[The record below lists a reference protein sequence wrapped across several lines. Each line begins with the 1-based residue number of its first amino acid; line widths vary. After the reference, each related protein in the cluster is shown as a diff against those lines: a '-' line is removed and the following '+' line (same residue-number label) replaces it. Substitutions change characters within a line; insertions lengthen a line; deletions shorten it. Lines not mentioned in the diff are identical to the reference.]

1 MNDERLRRHSYGF
14 FEAARKPSS
23 QELADYY
30 ANLYYQNEKGSY
42 RKEYSQEELRFF
54 DVKAGQR
61 LAIVNGFRDGKGP
74 GTLLDVGCGEG
85 FSMAFM
91 RRAGWAVHGIDHSIE
106 GVSAMNPELAGCVEA
121 GDLFRLLEGHGQRE
135 NRFDV
140 VLLNNVLE
148 HVPDPV
154 ALLSMLRKVVGPG
167 GVLVVTVPND
177 FSDLQESLYASGD
190 IPERFWIA
198 LPDHLAYFSA
208 ESLATTAAA
217 TGWRCLDMVS
227 DFPVDLYL
235 LHEGSNYIKARD
247 KGPAAHRA
255 RVRMELMLGQL
266 PAARANDLYRAL
278 ARAGL
283 GRNITAFL
291 TPEP

>member
-1 MNDERLRRHSYGF
+1 
-14 FEAARKPSS
+14 
-23 QELADYY
+23 
-30 ANLYYQNEKGSY
+30 
-42 RKEYSQEELRFF
+42 
-54 DVKAGQR
+54 
-61 LAIVNGFRDGKGP
+61 
-74 GTLLDVGCGEG
+74 
-85 FSMAFM
+85 
-91 RRAGWAVHGIDHSIE
+91 
-106 GVSAMNPELAGCVEA
+106 
-121 GDLFRLLEGHGQRE
+121 
-135 NRFDV
+135 
-140 VLLNNVLE
+140 LE

-227 DFPVDLYL
+227 DFRVDLYL

-266 PAARANDLYRAL
+266 PVARANDLYRAL